1 MHFYADEGIIIPSNS
16 KKYIGRSN
24 IMKRLLTL
32 TLAAAMLVVSL
43 VSCSSAS
50 SEVKVIDIPLT
61 EEEYAFGVDKDQPEL
76 LEQTNA
82 FIAKIK

>member
-1 MHFYADEGIIIPSNS
+1 M
-16 KKYIGRSN
+16 KK
-24 IMKRLLTL
+24 LLTL

-61 EEEYAFGVDKDQPEL
+61 EEEYAFGVDKAQPEL
-76 LEQTNA
+76 LEQANA
-82 FIAKIK
+82 FIAQDTGATARFDEICNNYFGDGDSDSL